1 MVSMGEVREAEI
13 TAPLAMDQPT
23 PEVVDALSRELDIP
37 HNMMFMGSLTHTQSF
52 SIQDLGGSGLSGD
65 LRQPGPSL
73 SISLK
78 EDFAS
83 CTNTL
88 RPARP

>member
-1 MVSMGEVREAEI
+1 MGEGREAKT
-13 TAPLAMDQPT
+13 TAPLAVDQPT
-23 PEVVDALSRELDIP
+23 PEFVDALSRELDIP
-37 HNMMFMGSLTHTQSF
+37 HNMMFMGSLTYAQSF

-65 LRQPGPSL
+65 LHQPGPSP

-88 RPARP
+88 RPERP